1 MIGIDSELE
10 QLYLQAEKEGQAIIK
25 ERWTPGNY
33 GCCSTRAPLVEKY
46 KIENTEN
53 QLLFSIWGTLVV
65 TFDKNMQTITVNND
79 YLSSN
84 YEKKSLIGLFRKPR
98 KTKK

>member
-46 KIENTEN
+46 KIENTEK
-53 QLLFSIWGTLVV
+53 QLLFSIWRTLVV
-65 TFDKNMQTITVNND
+65 TFDKSMQTITVNND
-79 YLSSN
+79 YLASN
-84 YEKKSLIGLFRKPR
+84 YEKKIIDWFIQ
-98 KTKK
+98 KTKKN

>member
-65 TFDKNMQTITVNND
+65 TFDKSMQTITVNND
-79 YLSSN
+79 YLASN
-84 YEKKSLIGLFRKPR
+84 YEKKIIDWFIQKA
-98 KTKK
+98 KKN

>member
-10 QLYLQAEKEGQAIIK
+10 KLYLQAEKEGQANIK

-65 TFDKNMQTITVNND
+65 TFDKSMQTITVNND
-79 YLSSN
+79 YLASN
-84 YEKKSLIGLFRKPR
+84 YEKKIIDWFIQKA
-98 KTKK
+98 KKN

>member
-65 TFDKNMQTITVNND
+65 TFDKSMQTITVNND
-79 YLSSN
+79 HLSSN
-84 YEKKSLIGLFRKPR
+84 YEKKIIDWFIQKA
-98 KTKK
+98 KKN

>member
-65 TFDKNMQTITVNND
+65 TFDKSMQTITVNNY
-79 YLSSN
+79 YLASN
-84 YEKKSLIGLFRKPR
+84 YEKKIIDWFIQKA
-98 KTKK
+98 KKN

>member
-1 MIGIDSELE
+1 MIGIDGELE
-10 QLYLQAEKEGQAIIK
+10 KLYLQAEKEGQAIIK

-65 TFDKNMQTITVNND
+65 TFDKSMQTITVNND
-79 YLSSN
+79 YLASN
-84 YEKKSLIGLFRKPR
+84 YEKKIIDWFIQKA
-98 KTKK
+98 KKN

>member
-10 QLYLQAEKEGQAIIK
+10 KLYLQAEKEGQAIIK

-65 TFDKNMQTITVNND
+65 TFDKSMQTITVNND
-79 YLSSN
+79 YLASN
-84 YEKKSLIGLFRKPR
+84 YEKKIIDWFIQKA
-98 KTKK
+98 KKN

>member
-79 YLSSN
+79 YLASN
-84 YEKKSLIGLFRKPR
+84 YEKKIIDWFIQKA
-98 KTKK
+98 KKN

>member
-10 QLYLQAEKEGQAIIK
+10 KLYLQAEKEGQAIIK

-53 QLLFSIWGTLVV
+53 QLFFSIWGTLVV
-65 TFDKNMQTITVNND
+65 TFDKSMQTITVNND
-79 YLSSN
+79 YLASN
-84 YEKKSLIGLFRKPR
+84 YEKKIIDWFIQKA
-98 KTKK
+98 KKN

>member
-1 MIGIDSELE
+1 MIGIESELE
-10 QLYLQAEKEGQAIIK
+10 KLYLQAEKEGQAIIK

-65 TFDKNMQTITVNND
+65 TFDKSMQTITVNND
-79 YLSSN
+79 YLASN
-84 YEKKSLIGLFRKPR
+84 YEKKIIDWFIQKA
-98 KTKK
+98 KKN

>member
-10 QLYLQAEKEGQAIIK
+10 HLYLQAEKEGQAIIK

-65 TFDKNMQTITVNND
+65 TFDKSMQTITVNND
-79 YLSSN
+79 YLASN
-84 YEKKSLIGLFRKPR
+84 YEKKIIDWFIQKA
-98 KTKK
+98 KKN

>member
-1 MIGIDSELE
+1 MIGIDNELE
-10 QLYLQAEKEGQAIIK
+10 KLYLQAEKEGQAIIK
-25 ERWTPGNY
+25 ERWTHGNY

-65 TFDKNMQTITVNND
+65 TFDKSMQTITVNND
-79 YLSSN
+79 YLASN
-84 YEKKSLIGLFRKPR
+84 YEKKIIDWFIQKA
-98 KTKK
+98 KKN